1 MGANN
6 KIKIQL
12 NVRGHSHLFIYFYF
26 KKKKVFTFNS
36 LSVYNYSGSDV
47 CTFSNP
53 TPQNLWT
60 PYHRFHLL
68 VLVAMLKGSSCSEK
82 GPDPIS
88 QSRHRA
94 RAGLYELTAKGGLKT
109 DKAREG
115 KKKNN
120 PFPETA
126 SSCSSRTTCLFLSY
140 TQLQRLQHFCCDY
153 IAKVHVIHQS
163 KPQGLLKTS
172 DLHFHLQYRAKIS
185 LWWQIRMHF
194 FQVELLR
201 TSTTLLA
208 IWKELLQLLCT
219 PPFKT
224 GKRNIINCKVN
235 SQNTPSHPFLHP
247 ALNNALGLTKKSG
260 F

>member
-12 NVRGHSHLFIYFYF
+12 NVRGHSHLFIYFYL

-115 KKKNN
+115 KKKTILSQRQQAAA
-120 PFPETA
+120 PLEPHVCFFHIH
-126 SSCSSRTTCLFLSY
+126 SCKGFNIS
-140 TQLQRLQHFCCDY
+140 
-153 IAKVHVIHQS
+153 AVI
-163 KPQGLLKTS
+163 T
-172 DLHFHLQYRAKIS
+172 
-185 LWWQIRMHF
+185 
-194 FQVELLR
+194 LLR
-201 TSTTLLA
+201 FMSYINRNHKDSLRLVTSTSISNT
-208 IWKELLQLLCT
+208 ELRSPCDD
-219 PPFKT
+219 
-224 GKRNIINCKVN
+224 
-235 SQNTPSHPFLHP
+235 
-247 ALNNALGLTKKSG
+247 KSG
-260 F
+260 WTFKN

>member
-1 MGANN
+1 MNPLSPFSSPGTSSNAEGQ
-6 KIKIQL
+6 QL
-12 NVRGHSHLFIYFYF
+12 FWKGTR
-26 KKKKVFTFNS
+26 
-36 LSVYNYSGSDV
+36 SDL
-47 CTFSNP
+47 TE
-53 TPQNLWT
+53 Q
-60 PYHRFHLL
+60 
-68 VLVAMLKGSSCSEK
+68 AQ
-82 GPDPIS
+82 S
-88 QSRHRA
+88 QSSVP
-94 RAGLYELTAKGGLKT
+94 GLYELTAKGGLKT

-115 KKKNN
+115 KKNN

-208 IWKELLQLLCT
+208 IWKEFLQLLCT